1 MEHIYSCKIF
11 NVNKEKNEYEKIYGE
26 DVKTKYRVFKSK
38 WYKFWGLFTV
48 KWVYTFIMK
57 YILVTSEHRQII

>member
-1 MEHIYSCKIF
+1 MTRYDVTRHKDMEHIYSCKIF

-38 WYKFWGLFTV
+38 
-48 KWVYTFIMK
+48 
-57 YILVTSEHRQII
+57 